1 MKADGT
7 ESSLNR
13 VNRLIKEIE
22 LKIVKT
28 SKDLSDET
36 DIQTLIREK
45 ITELKECVDSLK
57 SGKTA
62 VSFSE
67 FHIIKEE
74 IVSFQDLIAKK
85 TEAIKNLNIL
95 LTTKKEELAKL
106 QKELKSLQ
114 KSGVVIAFKK

>member
-13 VNRLIKEIE
+13 AKRLIKEIE
-22 LKIVKT
+22 LKISKI

-36 DIQTLIREK
+36 DIQNLINEK
-45 ITELKECVDSLK
+45 ITELKECVDNLK

-62 VSFSE
+62 VSFTE

-74 IVSFQDLIAKK
+74 IVSFQDLNSKK

-95 LTTKKEELAKL
+95 LTTQKEELAKL
-106 QKELKSLQ
+106 QMELKALQ